1 MPEENKIKQENPKV
15 DLDTSGPEVDVTL
28 PEEVKEEVIE
38 TKEEETVKE
47 VKEVKEEE
55 VKEEP
60 VKEDDSKLEEYSKGV
75 QSRIAKLTRKMREAE
90 RREGAAVEY
99 AQALEYQR
107 KEDQSRFKKMDTDY
121 WGRLEK
127 NVKTGMDSAQKELAG
142 AIEAGNA
149 EAQVEANKR
158 IASLAFENAKL
169 EQRKSEPVAQE
180 PPVQLSDGG
189 RLPQQTPQELP
200 DPDPKAEEW
209 ASKNTWFGKERAMT
223 FTAFE
228 IHKDLVNEGFDP
240 KSDNYYSEVDK
251 RIKVDFPHKFA
262 IGGDVEQTSKTNQL
276 VASAKRSVR
285 PGRKTVRLTSSQVA
299 IAKKLGVPLEEYA
312 KQIKQIT
319 EGA

>member
-1 MPEENKIKQENPKV
+1 MPEENKIKKEDPKV
-15 DLDTSGPEVDVTL
+15 DLDTSGPEVDVSL
-28 PEEVKEEVIE
+28 PEEKKEEVQEITEQE
-38 TKEEETVKE
+38 TKETE
-47 VKEVKEEE
+47 VKE

-107 KEDQSRFKKMDTDY
+107 KEDQSKFQKMDTDY
-121 WGRLEK
+121 LSKFEK
-127 NVKTGMDSAQKELAG
+127 NVKTGMESAQKELAG
-142 AIEAGNA
+142 AIESGDAA
-149 EAQVEANKR
+149 AQVEANKR
-158 IASLAFENAKL
+158 IATLAFENAKL
-169 EQRKSEPVAQE
+169 EQAKENKPVVQE
-180 PPVQLSDGG
+180 PAQLSDGG
-189 RLPQQTPQELP
+189 KLPQQTPQSLPEP
-200 DPDPKAEEW
+200 DPQAEAW
-209 ASKNTWFGKERAMT
+209 ASKNTWFGKDRAMT

-240 KSDNYYSEVDK
+240 KSDDYYSEVNK

-262 IGGDVEQTSKTNQL
+262 KGGDVEQTSKTNQL
-276 VASAKRSVR
+276 VASAQRSVR
-285 PGRKTVRLTSSQVA
+285 PGRTTVRLTSSQVA

-312 KQIKQIT
+312 KQIKLT

>member
-1 MPEENKIKQENPKV
+1 MPEENKIKQEKPKV

-38 TKEEETVKE
+38 TKEEET

-99 AQALEYQR
+99 AQALESQR

-121 WGRLEK
+121 WSRFEK
-127 NVKTGMDSAQKELAG
+127 NVKTGMESAQKELAG
-142 AIEAGNA
+142 AIEAGDA
-149 EAQVEANKR
+149 AAQVEANKR
-158 IASLAFENAKL
+158 IATLAFDNAKL
-169 EQRKSEPVAQE
+169 EQRKSTPVAQE

-209 ASKNTWFGKERAMT
+209 ASKNTWFGKDRAMT

-240 KSDNYYSEVDK
+240 KSDSYYSEVNK

-262 IGGDVEQTSKTNQL
+262 IGGDVEHTSKPVQL
-276 VASAKRSVR
+276 VASAQRSVR

-312 KQIKQIT
+312 KQIKLT

>member
-1 MPEENKIKQENPKV
+1 MPEENKIKKEDPKV
-15 DLDTSGPEVDVTL
+15 DLDTSGPEVDVSL
-28 PEEVKEEVIE
+28 PEEKKEEVIE

-47 VKEVKEEE
+47 VEKEE
-55 VKEEP
+55 VKQETK
-60 VKEDDSKLEEYSKGV
+60 KEDDSKLEEYSKGV

-90 RREGAAVEY
+90 RREQAATEY
-99 AQALEYQR
+99 AQALETQR

-121 WGRLEK
+121 WSKFEK
-127 NVKTGMDSAQKELAG
+127 NVKTGMESAQKELAS
-142 AIEAGNA
+142 AIESGNA

-158 IASLAFENAKL
+158 IAALAFENAKL
-169 EQRKSEPVAQE
+169 EQRKSEPVE
-180 PPVQLSDGG
+180 EERPVQQLSDGG
-189 RLPQQTPQELP
+189 KLPQQTPQNLP

-209 ASKNTWFGKERAMT
+209 ASKNTWFGKDRAMT

-240 KSDNYYSEVDK
+240 KSDDYYSEVNK

-262 IGGDVEQTSKTNQL
+262 KDGEEHTSKPVQS
-276 VASAKRSVR
+276 VASAQRSVK

-312 KQIKQIT
+312 KQIKLT